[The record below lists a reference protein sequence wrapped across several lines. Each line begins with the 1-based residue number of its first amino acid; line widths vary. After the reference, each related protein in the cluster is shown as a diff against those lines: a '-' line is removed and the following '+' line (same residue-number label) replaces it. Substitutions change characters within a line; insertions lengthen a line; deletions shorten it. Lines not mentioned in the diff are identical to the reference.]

1 MHKQD
6 IGVIKMEDRITLISL
21 FNTGDIMKIE
31 SCIGL
36 NKKELCKVPYID
48 GICDRKLVDTLPYH
62 FTFCAW
68 DVEYEKFI
76 IEKLRKIKFTSKEI
90 LIDGVDIM
98 ENKNGSYILYL
109 NAVVDEKIKSYQEN
123 IYNILPVEKYDPK
136 RINFHITIHVD
147 KDYEK
152 IKRIKEQIK
161 FKPFRVKI
169 EKVGLYRIYPAEL
182 IEKY

>member
-1 MHKQD
+1 MK
-6 IGVIKMEDRITLISL
+6 DRITLIAL
-21 FNTGDIMKIE
+21 FNEVDITKIQQ
-31 SCIGL
+31 SITI
-36 NKKELCKVPYID
+36 NRDELCKVPYID
-48 GICDRKLVDTLPYH
+48 GLNDRKSVDTLPYH

-68 DVEYEKFI
+68 DVEYEKYI

-90 LIDGVDIM
+90 LIDGVDII
-98 ENKNGSYILYL
+98 ENKNSSYILYL

-123 IYNILPVEKYDPK
+123 IYNIMPVEKYDPK

-161 FKPFRVKI
+161 FKPFSVKI
-169 EKVGLYRIYPAEL
+169 DKVGLFKIYPAEL